1 MSITKITTHNADAI
15 ARLLYQYRDSTKLQS
30 LITALYGTQVQE
42 IEDAVYGLIGRL
54 DIDTASGIQLDGIG
68 SIVGQPRLGLDD
80 FFYRIFIKARIGK
93 NVSEGDI
100 ERVLSVWNLF
110 TPDATVINL
119 QENFPAEVAIVSNAP
134 IIGPDYLMTEGGDY
148 LVTEDEDY
156 IMCVTTSYTGYIGNF
171 MQEMVGAGIRFGY
184 SVVVATDDSNFGFV
198 GSAGQGFGDTSDP
211 DIGGEFS
218 YIEL

>member
-1 MSITKITTHNADAI
+1 MSITKITTHNANAI

-42 IEDAVYGLIGRL
+42 IEDAVYGLTGRL

-68 SIVGQPRLGLDD
+68 SIVGQSRLGLDD
-80 FFYRIFIKARIGK
+80 FFYRIFLKARIGK

-100 ERVLSVWNLF
+100 ERILSVWKLF
-110 TPDATVINL
+110 DPDATSINL

-134 IIGPDYLMTEGGDY
+134 ILGADYLMTDGGDY
-148 LVTEDEDY
+148 IVTDGGDY
-156 IMCVTTSYTGYIGNF
+156 IMCSLTSYAGYIDSF
-171 MQEMVGAGIRFGY
+171 MQDMVGAGIKFGY

-198 GSAGQGFGDTSDP
+198 GSSGLGFGDTADP
-211 DIGGEFS
+211 DVGGIFS